1 MAKKAKKDRRPKA
14 FEDAMLT
21 FVSDAA
27 EAQIRLS
34 NAMRRLPVRDWIA
47 ARKYLTRWIEI
58 GSSDAKVFQQVI
70 DEVDYEISRAAGER
84 K

>member
-1 MAKKAKKDRRPKA
+1 MAKNPRKDRRPKA

-34 NAMRRLPVRDWIA
+34 NAMLKLSVRDWIA
-47 ARKYLTRWIEI
+47 ARKYLTMWIEV
-58 GSSDAKVFQQVI
+58 GSSHAKIFQRVI
-70 DEVDYEISRAAGER
+70 DEVDYEISRTAGEH